1 MNIEALS
8 SYKSRNPLTAR
19 WLFHMIVI
27 NIWLWLHSFLSALD
41 ASLGSKIIQT
51 FALPCCCVVNM
62 QLTSSVGERRKQML
76 IMPSSHTRQQLRSFA
91 IYLRVSLSVAL
102 RPRARRCCVALLL
115 RWSAGR
121 SAASRLPNFR
131 GCEVGRPTDIATSR
145 V

>member
-27 NIWLWLHSFLSALD
+27 NIWLWLHSFLGALD
-41 ASLGSKIIQT
+41 ASLGRKIIQT

-62 QLTSSVGERRKQML
+62 QLTSSVGERRKQ
-76 IMPSSHTRQQLRSFA
+76 INANNAFITHTSAASQLRHLPPGFFE
-91 IYLRVSLSVAL
+91 RCVA
-102 RPRARRCCVALLL
+102 PSRCCVALLL
-115 RWSAGR
+115 RWSAGIWYGR
-121 SAASRLPNFR
+121 SVGGFR
-131 GCEVGRPTDIATSR
+131 TSEVGRPTDIATSR

>member
-51 FALPCCCVVNM
+51 FALPCCCVVD
-62 QLTSSVGERRKQML
+62 
-76 IMPSSHTRQQLRSFA
+76 
-91 IYLRVSLSVAL
+91 
-102 RPRARRCCVALLL
+102 
-115 RWSAGR
+115 R
-121 SAASRLPNFR
+121 SANEESIANNFYHHTSAAFAASPF
-131 GCEVGRPTDIATSR
+131 TSGFL
-145 V
+145 